1 MKIAYITDTGIG
13 EKTDYFHDSD
23 IFVLPLQISSDSSS
37 WQDME
42 NFSKDDCTEQL
53 KNGQVLKTSLP
64 SLGRIDECFE
74 HIKNAGYEAI
84 VAVPICSGLS
94 GTINALHLAAQQ
106 HEIPI
111 YIIDTHVTAIV
122 QSYLVVKIKEW
133 IECGQSEELIQ
144 RKINEVIDSCN
155 TMLVP
160 YDLNHLKRGGRLTPL
175 AAALA
180 GLLKIKPILQINK
193 KTQGKIDAKEK
204 VRTFSKAMDR
214 LLEIMK
220 EDGVNDQYFVTFAH
234 VDDEE
239 TAEIYRKKAVSLFPG
254 IKSQTW
260 RLCNVVS
267 VHTGL
272 KCQAIQYF
280 KMVD

>member
-13 EKTDYFHDSD
+13 EYPDYFHDSD
-23 IFVLPLQISSDSSS
+23 IFVLPLQISSETSS

-42 NFSKDDCTEQL
+42 DFSKDDCTQQL
-53 KNGQVLKTSLP
+53 KNNQVLKTSLP

-74 HIKNAGYEAI
+74 SIKQDGYEAI

-94 GTINALHLAAQQ
+94 GTINALHLAAKQ

-122 QSYLVVKIKEW
+122 QSYLVKKIKEW
-133 IECGQSEELIQ
+133 IECGQSQELIQ
-144 RKINEVIDSCN
+144 KKIDEIIDSCN

-204 VRTFSKAMDR
+204 VRTFSRAMDR

-220 EDGVNDQYFVTFAH
+220 EDGVNEQYFVTFAH

-239 TAEIYRKKAVSLFPG
+239 TAEIYRQKATVLFPG
-254 IKSQTW
+254 ITSQTW

-272 KCQAIQYF
+272 KCQAVQYF
-280 KMVD
+280 KMID

>member
-1 MKIAYITDTGIG
+1 MKIAYVTDTGIG
-13 EKTDYFHDSD
+13 ENLDYFASEDV
-23 IFVLPLQISSDSSS
+23 FVLPLQISCEDKS

-42 NFSKDDCTEQL
+42 EFSKDDCTAEL
-53 KNGQVLKTSLP
+53 KENKVLKTSMP
-64 SLGRIDECFE
+64 SLGRIEECFDT
-74 HIKNAGYEAI
+74 IKAQGYEAI

-94 GTINALHLAAQQ
+94 GTINALRLAAE
-106 HEIPI
+106 HAELPI
-111 YIIDTHVTAIV
+111 YIVDTHVTAIV
-122 QSYLVVKIKEW
+122 QSYLLTKIREWINDAQPKEVIEAKIK
-133 IECGQSEELIQ
+133 
-144 RKINEVIDSCN
+144 KVVDSCN
-155 TMLVP
+155 TLLVP
-160 YDLNHLKRGGRLTPL
+160 YDLDHLKRGGRLTPI

-180 GLLKIKPILQINK
+180 GFLKIKPILEINQR
-193 KTQGKIDAKEK
+193 TQGRIDAKEK

-214 LLEIMK
+214 VLAIMK
-220 EDGVNDQYFVTFAH
+220 EDGVKEGYFVTFAH

-239 TAEIYRKKAVSLFPG
+239 TAELYRQKAESMFPG

-272 KCQAIQYF
+272 KCQAVQYF